1 MTMQSVIKIDDL
13 TVSYGNT
20 RVLSNIFLNIDAGN
34 IYGVIGPNGAGKSTL
49 FKAILGMIKVSS
61 GNIWVLGKEP
71 QKAYVDLAYLPQK
84 EEVDIQFPVIV
95 SDVVRIGRLAHKG
108 VFERL
113 NSVDYEIINQTMIQL
128 DILKLKDR
136 SISDLS
142 GGQQQRVFLARALAQ
157 RPKILFLDEPFV
169 GVDIKTEMSIIQIL
183 KELAEEGVTIL
194 LVHHDLST
202 VSNYC
207 DQVILINQRL
217 IGCGPIET
225 TFTDENIAKT
235 YGGQLKL
242 LHKIS

>member
-1 MTMQSVIKIDDL
+1 M
-13 TVSYGNT
+13 
-20 RVLSNIFLNIDAGN
+20 
-34 IYGVIGPNGAGKSTL
+34 
-49 FKAILGMIKVSS
+49 
-61 GNIWVLGKEP
+61 
-71 QKAYVDLAYLPQK
+71 
-84 EEVDIQFPVIV
+84 
-95 SDVVRIGRLAHKG
+95 
-108 VFERL
+108 
-113 NSVDYEIINQTMIQL
+113 
-128 DILKLKDR
+128 
-136 SISDLS
+136 
-142 GGQQQRVFLARALAQ
+142 ARALAQ